1 MSGKAALSRPHS
13 KTRRHLLRAP
23 QREAS
28 WSAERQF
35 RFAPAAAM
43 VAPLTL
49 LALNFAGDALP
60 DAWDPRTED

>member
-1 MSGKAALSRPHS
+1 
-13 KTRRHLLRAP
+13 
-23 QREAS
+23 
-28 WSAERQF
+28 
-35 RFAPAAAM
+35 M